1 MVRPRYSEVDNDA
14 IDLLNKAQKLL
25 KKAEKLQ
32 MMEHD
37 GKKVPHFAAD
47 GKGHKDEK
55 KKAAKCP
62 HCDGDAA
69 KSKCICGKVEKEE
82 KCPSCGMKKS
92 ACLNK
97 MGCGMKKYGE
107 MKKANPNFITT
118 FSTEPQDVTFV
129 AESGGQTR
137 NAYYTSNQHLLDSED
152 VANKGATSYAYNLD
166 TLSPTVNTHDRPF
179 ESHEITSGGESKTNE

>member
-1 MVRPRYSEVDNDA
+1 MVRPRYSEVDNDT

-25 KKAEKLQ
+25 ERT
-32 MMEHD
+32 ESI
-37 GKKVPHFAAD
+37 V
-47 GKGHKDEK
+47 
-55 KKAAKCP
+55 
-62 HCDGDAA
+62 
-69 KSKCICGKVEKEE
+69 KED

-97 MGCGMKKYGE
+97 MGCMKKAAKCPHCDGDAARSKCICGKVE
-107 MKKANPNFITT
+107 KANPNFITT

>member
-25 KKAEKLQ
+25 ERT
-32 MMEHD
+32 ESI
-37 GKKVPHFAAD
+37 V
-47 GKGHKDEK
+47 
-55 KKAAKCP
+55 
-62 HCDGDAA
+62 
-69 KSKCICGKVEKEE
+69 KED

-97 MGCGMKKYGE
+97 TGCMKKYGE
-107 MKKANPNFITT
+107 MKKASPNFITT
-118 FSTEPQDVTFV
+118 FSTVPQDVTFV